1 MKKKHPVSSV
11 IGDISCGINMRK
23 KNRLDYAKMITD
35 VYFTSTIKTTSLQKP
50 AYVNTMGT
58 KWIFKNKIDDMGN
71 VTQNKAQL
79 ISQGYSSIKGVDF
92 GETFTCSSLKGFED
106 PSYPDHVNK
115 LKRSLYGLKQE
126 LQAWYRKLSVFSLEQ
141 GFSRGGTDKSMFIKK
156 TNNEF
161 LVAQGIVMQIEFDV
175 LKVEKVLLVGV
186 SFWGTI

>member
-11 IGDISCGINMRK
+11 IGDISNGINMRK
-23 KNRLDYAKMITD
+23 KNRIDHAKMITD
-35 VYFTSTIKTTSLQKP
+35 VYFTSTIKTTSKP
-50 AYVNTMGT
+50 ADVNTMGT
-58 KWIFKNKIDDMGN
+58 KWIFKNKIDEMGN
-71 VTQNKAQL
+71 ATQNKGQL

-92 GETFTCSSLKGFED
+92 GFED

-115 LKRSLYGLKQE
+115 LKKSLYGLKQA

-161 LVAQGIVMQIEFDV
+161 LVAQIELDV